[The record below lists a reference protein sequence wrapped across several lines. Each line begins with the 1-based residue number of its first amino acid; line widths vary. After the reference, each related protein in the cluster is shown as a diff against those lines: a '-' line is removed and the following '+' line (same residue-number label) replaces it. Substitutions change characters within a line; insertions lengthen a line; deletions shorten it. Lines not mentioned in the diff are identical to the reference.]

1 MKVEDF
7 PPKSDGLSRIA
18 IKLRGKRI
26 VGTGKMATDQRDK
39 TGLRIISS
47 KKMWVY
53 LLAHDIDWKQIDMK
67 PTNFQ
72 GTSPAKETMSLDY
85 NNLVGVSLR
94 TNSLVTSENE
104 WEVNCENCAFLQ
116 GPSFLTLCESLEDNM
131 AAHSS
136 TLAWRIPWTEE
147 PGGATVHGVAKSR
160 TRLSDFT
167 HSLTWRIIFRK
178 VCL

>member
-147 PGGATVHGVAKSR
+147 PGG
-160 TRLSDFT
+160 LQFT
-167 HSLTWRIIFRK
+167 GSQRVGHD
-178 VCL
+178 